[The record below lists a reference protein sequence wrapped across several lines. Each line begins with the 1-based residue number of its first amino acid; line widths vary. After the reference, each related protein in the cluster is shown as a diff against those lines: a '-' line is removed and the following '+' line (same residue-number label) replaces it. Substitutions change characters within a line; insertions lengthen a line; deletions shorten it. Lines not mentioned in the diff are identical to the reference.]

1 MGKTF
6 AVNFKTRKD
15 GEDPNILGRFNV
27 LNIRQT
33 RSIASKFTTREDGEA
48 LIIEGYFAVF
58 NSNYDIGPGMSE
70 SIAPGAFSN
79 TLAEDIRALVN
90 HDTTLVLGRTSV
102 HTLEL
107 REDER
112 GLWGRISINPKDTD
126 AMNLYER
133 VKRGDVSQCSF
144 GFEIIRED
152 TEISEDGSVHWTI
165 QEVRLYEVSCCT
177 FPAYESTNISA
188 REAQRDEI
196 LKREAE
202 AWRTKMKERLKNG
215 TQSDNAEEK
224 N

>member
-1 MGKTF
+1 MD
-6 AVNFKTRKD
+6 R
-15 GEDPNILGRFNV
+15 
-27 LNIRQT
+27 NIRQT
-33 RSIASKFTTREDGEA
+33 RSIASNFTTREDGED
-48 LIIEGYFAVF
+48 LKIEGYFAVF
-58 NSNYDIGPGMSE
+58 NSIYDIGPGMSE
-70 SIAPGAFSN
+70 SIAPGAFAN

-90 HDTTLVLGRTSV
+90 HDTTLVLGRTSA